1 MHGGCGVSAPCFL
14 NTCGPR
20 RLKVRTVSQGHG
32 HVARPSGRAGGVLC
46 GDPVKGLSGRYG
58 YGPLVQGVWGH
69 MEVLRH
75 LLHGLPVE
83 AVGAP
88 HG

>member
-1 MHGGCGVSAPCFL
+1 MVRSVFPVSWA
-14 NTCGPR
+14 R
-20 RLKVRTVSQGHG
+20 RSLCLVSEVVLSDLVSGR
-32 HVARPSGRAGGVLC
+32 VSPSGRAGGVLC